1 MINLNNILVKCS
13 AVLLVTCMQTS
24 GLLAM
29 DSDSGS
35 GSDKENEPKRRR
47 LEQRQAEVIDLTGGT
62 IEMTVCG
69 KTRTF
74 SSTKKAHDWFHTMVR
89 HQRAARLV
97 DKANQ
102 RTLRWNAEND

>member
-35 GSDKENEPKRRR
+35 GSDKENQPKRRR
-47 LEQRQAEVIDLTGGT
+47 LEQRQAEVIDLTRGT
-62 IEMTVCG
+62 IVMTVG
-69 KTRTF
+69 DKTMSF
-74 SSTKKAHDWFHTMVR
+74 SDTGDAHRWFHAMAGY
-89 HQRAARLV
+89 QKAQLLV
-97 DKANQ
+97 DKANK
-102 RTLRWNAEND
+102 RTLRKNAEKE